1 MGDKPVN
8 GAEYPIEHSAT
19 ALYPCPRIPLTKRE
33 RSAAARMAHY
43 PRSRAAALEGTLS
56 RLPDLAIESSAHNSR
71 RHRRRQATTLRF
83 LREFTFVQVLIRL
96 VRLA

>member
-43 PRSRAAALEGTLS
+43 PKSCAAALEGFIS
-56 RLPDLAIESSAHNSR
+56 FQFEALAESTAEPLAGSQ
-71 RHRRRQATTLRF
+71 RQEA
-83 LREFTFVQVLIRL
+83 
-96 VRLA
+96 